1 MGTADRRARE
11 RDDLRQKILTAATE
25 LFLDNGYESVS
36 MRKIAEKI
44 EYAPSTIYLYFQD
57 KDAICSAIASE
68 AFEHLIQGLAET
80 EQRALPALES
90 ARAGMRWYVE
100 FGLMHP
106 NQYRLV
112 FGTPPPGPLEQECT
126 TNQLGLDAL
135 GYLARAIAR
144 CRAEGLFISGDDM
157 TDSLAAWS
165 QMHGLTM
172 VLIND
177 HGKYGFPWPSK
188 EALIDR
194 GIELILRGLL
204 VQGR

>member
-25 LFLDNGYESVS
+25 LFLQNGFESVS

-57 KDAICSAIASE
+57 KDAICAAIASE
-68 AFEHLIQGLAET
+68 AFSTLIQGLE
-80 EQRALPALES
+80 ELDLQGLPPLEGT
-90 ARAGMRWYVE
+90 RAGIRLYVD
-100 FGLMHP
+100 FGLANPH
-106 NQYRLV
+106 QYRLV
-112 FGTPPPGPLEQECT
+112 FGNVGPSDDAA

-135 GYLARAIAR
+135 GYLARCISR
-144 CRAEGLFISGDDM
+144 CRAEGLFIPGDDM
-157 TDSLAAWS
+157 ADSLAAWS

-177 HGKYGFPWPSK
+177 HGKYGFPWPPK
-188 EALIDR
+188 EVLIER